1 MTQNSKQRFLAADEL
16 LSFRNHHT
24 HGNKNTEKARISA
37 GKRFLKSGIPM
48 SKDEYWKFSSPDQF
62 TSKELQNQLSFSD
75 SNQAVIQ
82 SDNEINIFFVD
93 GILDENLSDL
103 QVNENLEIFSMN
115 DNKATELLWVQELY
129 GEVEAASQKRTKRAL
144 SAFNTACAEHGL
156 FVRAKRGG
164 KHKLVVNY
172 IGKESDSDS
181 LIHHLIKLEH
191 DSNLVLIEKGEG
203 ASRLNRLIEIE
214 LLSSSVLDHIRFF
227 GKHSLAEAFSQV
239 FIRQSSESHY
249 REFTLALNN
258 NFIRNEFYVSLEGE
272 NAKTSLAGASL
283 GNSDNVQDDTIYIAH
298 LMPTCESRQVF
309 KKVLRDNATGI
320 FQGKI
325 FVSSEAQKTD
335 GYQIS
340 KGLLI
345 GDKSK
350 FLTKPEL
357 EIYADDVIC
366 SHGSTCGAIDD
377 ESLFYLTSRGVS
389 KKEAVGML
397 ILAFLDEA
405 VQEIEDKEMA
415 DEIREILRLDLEGG
429 LE

>member
-1 MTQNSKQRFLAADEL
+1 M
-16 LSFRNHHT
+16 
-24 HGNKNTEKARISA
+24 
-37 GKRFLKSGIPM
+37 
-48 SKDEYWKFSSPDQF
+48 
-62 TSKELQNQLSFSD
+62 
-75 SNQAVIQ
+75 
-82 SDNEINIFFVD
+82 
-93 GILDENLSDL
+93 
-103 QVNENLEIFSMN
+103 
-115 DNKATELLWVQELY
+115 
-129 GEVEAASQKRTKRAL
+129 
-144 SAFNTACAEHGL
+144 
-156 FVRAKRGG
+156 
-164 KHKLVVNY
+164 
-172 IGKESDSDS
+172 
-181 LIHHLIKLEH
+181 
-191 DSNLVLIEKGEG
+191 
-203 ASRLNRLIEIE
+203 NRLIEIE

-227 GKHSLAEAFSQV
+227 GKDLLAEAVSQV

-309 KKVLRDNATGI
+309 KKVLRENATGI

-405 VQEIEDKEMA
+405 VQEIEDKEVA